1 MAERFA
7 IDCRYLNRE
16 FSGIARSLQTL
27 LLGLATLRDREEIT
41 LLTDAQTQT
50 PEAASAAAGFAFVK
64 VDYPPRSTAN
74 MLRLSRDLKRQGVTQ
89 LLCPDA
95 FGPLVG
101 SLRVA
106 VMIHDLIPL
115 TCAAQLRRSLKSR
128 VPGLWRTWLK
138 WQTRRA
144 VGIVTVSEHS
154 ASDIANHLG
163 VARDRIAVTPNALT
177 PETLA
182 ACGQADPAPR
192 EDELLYV
199 GRRDPYKGLATLAR
213 VLGRVRE
220 LTGRD
225 VKLRIVGPEDLRY
238 PQAQEEIDRLGLQ
251 SAVIDMG
258 RVNEAELVAAYQR
271 AKVFVFPSLYE
282 GFGLPPLEAMAYGL
296 PVVCSNRTSLPEV
309 VEGAAVLVDPADEAG
324 FAQAI
329 AEVMTDLA
337 KWQRLADAGRR
348 RAERFTPARQAEAML
363 TALRRWGMSV

>member
-1 MAERFA
+1 MRGHLRLGNAVVRGQ
-7 IDCRYLNRE
+7 R
-16 FSGIARSLQTL
+16 IA
-27 LLGLATLRDREEIT
+27 A
-41 LLTDAQTQT
+41 
-50 PEAASAAAGFAFVK
+50 AASAAAGFAFVK

-238 PQAQEEIDRLGLQ
+238 PQAQEEIDRLEKEDGKVQ
-251 SAVIDMG
+251 EPEESA
-258 RVNEAELVAAYQR
+258 R
-271 AKVFVFPSLYE
+271 PS
-282 GFGLPPLEAMAYGL
+282 
-296 PVVCSNRTSLPEV
+296 
-309 VEGAAVLVDPADEAG
+309 ADT
-324 FAQAI
+324 
-329 AEVMTDLA
+329 VMTEEQIREEA
-337 KWQRLADAGRR
+337 Q
-348 RAERFTPARQAEAML
+348 EQAEEDEQKANEE
-363 TALRRWGMSV
+363 WYP